1 MKGAI
6 LYRLGMNSVK
16 ERKMRA
22 NYGIAA
28 CEIFRQG
35 VHPASSKYVDPAGEF
50 RSNAG
55 VEWAAKKVTHLKR
68 ATGKKELIL

>member
-1 MKGAI
+1 MKGAV

-28 CEIFRQG
+28 CQIFRQG

-50 RSNAG
+50 RSDAG
-55 VEWAAKKVTHLKR
+55 LRWVAKKVMRPER
-68 ATGKKELIL
+68 AMGTN